1 MTALHEARQP
11 PDLDFDEDEWADI
24 GYTRISDDRTGVA
37 ASPARQKREIKRAT
51 ADEGRV
57 IGRWF
62 EDLSKSAFRPGVIRP
77 AFEELLAACE
87 QHPVRRVWVLH
98 DDRLVRDGDDTDL
111 PRLIRALAPGKVVIR
126 CVEAADIKLWQA
138 EGKMS
143 ARVRNAVNAYESER
157 KKERV
162 ELATADR
169 ARKGRFPG
177 GGRRFGYTQ
186 RDTRI
191 ARQMDEDGQI
201 TEIRPARPGRWC
213 WCPPRR
219 RPSLTGTR

>member
-1 MTALHEARQP
+1 M
-11 PDLDFDEDEWADI
+11 
-24 GYTRISDDRTGVA
+24 
-37 ASPARQKREIKRAT
+37 
-51 ADEGRV
+51 
-57 IGRWF
+57 
-62 EDLSKSAFRPGVIRP
+62 
-77 AFEELLAACE
+77 
-87 QHPVRRVWVLH
+87 
-98 DDRLVRDGDDTDL
+98 
-111 PRLIRALAPGKVVIR
+111 
-126 CVEAADIKLWQA
+126 EAADIKLWQA

-177 GGRRFGYTQ
+177 GQRRFGYTQ

-191 ARQMDEDGQI
+191 ARAQDEDGRSP
-201 TEIRPARPGRWC
+201 RPSARPGRWC

-219 RPSLTGTR
+219 GPSLTGTR